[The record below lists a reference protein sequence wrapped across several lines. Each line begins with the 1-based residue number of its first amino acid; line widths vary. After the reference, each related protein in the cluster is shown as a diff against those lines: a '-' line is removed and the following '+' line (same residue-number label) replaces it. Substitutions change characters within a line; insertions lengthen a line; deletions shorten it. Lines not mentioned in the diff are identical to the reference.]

1 MIKLIREH
9 LSTKIF
15 IITVCL
21 LITVGSAIYG
31 MVALGMSRSYF
42 LELDRSLSNQT
53 EKMVLQLSNT
63 SVQEIDGILKMF
75 ALEHGISIVLK
86 DSDEKVLGIYG
97 DMEYSLAPGTDVE
110 DILLGSG
117 ITESYSCKLTNGKT
131 YWIQVFGNKEKV
143 NIGLESLKRFLP
155 MLGAIT
161 FLAALAI
168 AALYTKYITR
178 SILKVSEVSKKMA
191 NLDFRVRYTEDRR
204 DEIGILGENLNELS
218 EKLESA
224 LDELKEKN
232 TDLEKSIKL
241 EQQLEQQQM
250 AFFSAVSHE
259 LKTPITILKGQIQ
272 GMLLEV
278 GGYKDRDRY
287 LKRSFEVA
295 NSMEN
300 MVQEILY
307 VSKIRTSGFE
317 LKLIDIPLHQL
328 VENVIKEQE
337 DMAIDNMNVLQ
348 RGVRSVL
355 RKPIKSIILLF
366 IVIVMSGLFLGAM
379 ASRSASIY
387 TQDATRQAIG
397 ATFRIEGNEENRR
410 KRLDQAMDVLGD
422 REGSY
427 GGVTHKWLENGAD
440 MVVTDN
446 SFETV
451 KEDDVK
457 KIAQVEG
464 IEEYNLITIA
474 TVVNPVNFS
483 RIEDS
488 DMDQS
493 TDVGGVNLRG
503 NRIMEMD
510 MDVSAGKI
518 SLIEGRMIEKDD
530 RDVCVI
536 SKELA
541 ELNHLKTGNLL
552 KFNDYHDKEHSTIY
566 SAEII
571 GIYETKQERKSI
583 MYGDSYRPENTIF
596 TDMSFPEKPSGNE
609 GNPFYQY
616 AIFKV
621 QNAGKYDQVKKSV
634 QKANIDW
641 SRYDLIDNNGNIK
654 NMTENFGQMDQ
665 MSMGLLLIVSVSG
678 LVILVLVFLFWIKN
692 RTQEIGIM
700 MSLGKCKF
708 EIWVQFLWEAVMI
721 SIIGM
726 LLSFAISP
734 IIAETSASYL
744 AKETQTLRLEQ
755 QEQENTGT
763 YIDGYIAP
771 DLKIQDVEVHITKEM
786 VLIDIGMIS
795 GILIIAVL
803 VAGITIMK
811 KRPKQ
816 ILSEMS

>member
-1 MIKLIREH
+1 MNFAERAFRYLFRK
-9 LSTKIF
+9 KGKA
-15 IITVCL
+15 IILFWVL
-21 LITVGSAIYG
+21 LITETMILSTVTILRASE
-31 MVALGMSRSYF
+31 VARI
-42 LELDRSLSNQT
+42 E
-53 EKMVLQLSNT
+53 
-63 SVQEIDGILKMF
+63 
-75 ALEHGISIVLK
+75 
-86 DSDEKVLGIYG
+86 
-97 DMEYSLAPGTDVE
+97 
-110 DILLGSG
+110 LLGKSKA
-117 ITESYSCKLTNGKT
+117 KLL
-131 YWIQVFGNKEKV
+131 IEREKAEE
-143 NIGLESLKRFLP
+143 LFTDDE
-155 MLGAIT
+155 
-161 FLAALAI
+161 
-168 AALYTKYITR
+168 Y
-178 SILKVSEVSKKMA
+178 KK
-191 NLDFRVRYTEDRR
+191 L
-204 DEIGILGENLNELS
+204 
-218 EKLESA
+218 EKLENVKAVNRVAEVQLYPMDFKIITKSESVDA
-224 LDELKEKN
+224 DNQKLRIMAYDSLEDDGPFADGQIHLTKGKYPRKEGEIVVNQFLAEVNQWEIGETVCFKSHSGEQSQASISGIYISGIEEKQGKEPLAVNRIEN
-232 TDLEKSIKL
+232 TIYGKPEFVCHLQETCGYENLIVYVDNP
-241 EQQLEQQQM
+241 EQLSRTQLE
-250 AFFSAVSHE
+250 V
-259 LKTPITILKGQIQ
+259 TRILKNYRVMKADNLFQ
-272 GMLLEV
+272 
-278 GGYKDRDRY
+278 K
-287 LKRSFEVA
+287 
-295 NSMEN
+295 ME
-300 MVQEILY
+300 
-307 VSKIRTSGFE
+307 
-317 LKLIDIPLHQL
+317 IPL
-328 VENVIKEQE
+328 
-337 DMAIDNMNVLQ
+337 LQ
-348 RGVRSVL
+348 VVRVV
-355 RKPIKSIILLF
+355 K
-366 IVIVMSGLFLGAM
+366 MMLG
-379 ASRSASIY
+379 
-387 TQDATRQAIG
+387 
-397 ATFRIEGNEENRR
+397 
-410 KRLDQAMDVLGD
+410 
-422 REGSY
+422 
-427 GGVTHKWLENGAD
+427 LENGAD

>member
-1 MIKLIREH
+1 
-9 LSTKIF
+9 
-15 IITVCL
+15 
-21 LITVGSAIYG
+21 
-31 MVALGMSRSYF
+31 
-42 LELDRSLSNQT
+42 
-53 EKMVLQLSNT
+53 
-63 SVQEIDGILKMF
+63 
-75 ALEHGISIVLK
+75 
-86 DSDEKVLGIYG
+86 
-97 DMEYSLAPGTDVE
+97 
-110 DILLGSG
+110 
-117 ITESYSCKLTNGKT
+117 
-131 YWIQVFGNKEKV
+131 
-143 NIGLESLKRFLP
+143 
-155 MLGAIT
+155 
-161 FLAALAI
+161 
-168 AALYTKYITR
+168 
-178 SILKVSEVSKKMA
+178 
-191 NLDFRVRYTEDRR
+191 
-204 DEIGILGENLNELS
+204 
-218 EKLESA
+218 
-224 LDELKEKN
+224 
-232 TDLEKSIKL
+232 
-241 EQQLEQQQM
+241 
-250 AFFSAVSHE
+250 
-259 LKTPITILKGQIQ
+259 
-272 GMLLEV
+272 
-278 GGYKDRDRY
+278 
-287 LKRSFEVA
+287 
-295 NSMEN
+295 
-300 MVQEILY
+300 
-307 VSKIRTSGFE
+307 
-317 LKLIDIPLHQL
+317 
-328 VENVIKEQE
+328 
-337 DMAIDNMNVLQ
+337 MNVLQ

-609 GNPFYQY
+609 GKSFLSVCYIQSPKMQGST
-616 AIFKV
+616 IKL
-621 QNAGKYDQVKKSV
+621 KKSV

-654 NMTENFGQMDQ
+654 SMTENFWADGSDEYGIITN
-665 MSMGLLLIVSVSG
+665 SFSVRSCDFSFSFS
-678 LVILVLVFLFWIKN
+678 VLDKKSYARN
-692 RTQEIGIM
+692 RNYDVTW
-700 MSLGKCKF
+700 K
-708 EIWVQFLWEAVMI
+708 VQI
-721 SIIGM
+721 
-726 LLSFAISP
+726 
-734 IIAETSASYL
+734 
-744 AKETQTLRLEQ
+744 
-755 QEQENTGT
+755 
-763 YIDGYIAP
+763 
-771 DLKIQDVEVHITKEM
+771 
-786 VLIDIGMIS
+786 
-795 GILIIAVL
+795 
-803 VAGITIMK
+803 
-811 KRPKQ
+811 
-816 ILSEMS
+816 

>member
-1 MIKLIREH
+1 
-9 LSTKIF
+9 
-15 IITVCL
+15 
-21 LITVGSAIYG
+21 
-31 MVALGMSRSYF
+31 
-42 LELDRSLSNQT
+42 
-53 EKMVLQLSNT
+53 
-63 SVQEIDGILKMF
+63 
-75 ALEHGISIVLK
+75 
-86 DSDEKVLGIYG
+86 
-97 DMEYSLAPGTDVE
+97 
-110 DILLGSG
+110 
-117 ITESYSCKLTNGKT
+117 
-131 YWIQVFGNKEKV
+131 
-143 NIGLESLKRFLP
+143 
-155 MLGAIT
+155 
-161 FLAALAI
+161 
-168 AALYTKYITR
+168 
-178 SILKVSEVSKKMA
+178 
-191 NLDFRVRYTEDRR
+191 
-204 DEIGILGENLNELS
+204 
-218 EKLESA
+218 
-224 LDELKEKN
+224 
-232 TDLEKSIKL
+232 
-241 EQQLEQQQM
+241 
-250 AFFSAVSHE
+250 
-259 LKTPITILKGQIQ
+259 
-272 GMLLEV
+272 
-278 GGYKDRDRY
+278 
-287 LKRSFEVA
+287 
-295 NSMEN
+295 
-300 MVQEILY
+300 
-307 VSKIRTSGFE
+307 
-317 LKLIDIPLHQL
+317 
-328 VENVIKEQE
+328 
-337 DMAIDNMNVLQ
+337 MNVLQ

-726 LLSFAISP
+726 LLSFVISP

-786 VLIDIGMIS
+786 VLMDIGMIS

>member
-1 MIKLIREH
+1 
-9 LSTKIF
+9 
-15 IITVCL
+15 
-21 LITVGSAIYG
+21 
-31 MVALGMSRSYF
+31 
-42 LELDRSLSNQT
+42 
-53 EKMVLQLSNT
+53 
-63 SVQEIDGILKMF
+63 
-75 ALEHGISIVLK
+75 
-86 DSDEKVLGIYG
+86 
-97 DMEYSLAPGTDVE
+97 
-110 DILLGSG
+110 
-117 ITESYSCKLTNGKT
+117 
-131 YWIQVFGNKEKV
+131 
-143 NIGLESLKRFLP
+143 
-155 MLGAIT
+155 
-161 FLAALAI
+161 
-168 AALYTKYITR
+168 
-178 SILKVSEVSKKMA
+178 
-191 NLDFRVRYTEDRR
+191 
-204 DEIGILGENLNELS
+204 
-218 EKLESA
+218 
-224 LDELKEKN
+224 
-232 TDLEKSIKL
+232 
-241 EQQLEQQQM
+241 
-250 AFFSAVSHE
+250 
-259 LKTPITILKGQIQ
+259 
-272 GMLLEV
+272 
-278 GGYKDRDRY
+278 
-287 LKRSFEVA
+287 
-295 NSMEN
+295 
-300 MVQEILY
+300 
-307 VSKIRTSGFE
+307 
-317 LKLIDIPLHQL
+317 
-328 VENVIKEQE
+328 
-337 DMAIDNMNVLQ
+337 
-348 RGVRSVL
+348 
-355 RKPIKSIILLF
+355 
-366 IVIVMSGLFLGAM
+366 MSGLFLGAM

-665 MSMGLLLIVSVSG
+665 MSKGLLLIVSVSG

-708 EIWVQFLWEAVMI
+708 EIWVQFLWESSNDKYYRDVVI
-721 SIIGM
+721 
-726 LLSFAISP
+726 LCNFPNYCRDFSFIFSERNADLKVRT
-734 IIAETSASYL
+734 AGTGKYWYL
-744 AKETQTLRLEQ
+744 YRWIYC
-755 QEQENTGT
+755 TGF
-763 YIDGYIAP
+763 
-771 DLKIQDVEVHITKEM
+771 KIQDVDNYVERVDNFVDMSEKGWDKTRKIAKKQEVVINMRAWKQGVQEKAVEKVIHALWKGNEQKNKE
-786 VLIDIGMIS
+786 GIS
-795 GILIIAVL
+795 
-803 VAGITIMK
+803 
-811 KRPKQ
+811 
-816 ILSEMS
+816 

>member
-1 MIKLIREH
+1 
-9 LSTKIF
+9 
-15 IITVCL
+15 
-21 LITVGSAIYG
+21 
-31 MVALGMSRSYF
+31 
-42 LELDRSLSNQT
+42 
-53 EKMVLQLSNT
+53 
-63 SVQEIDGILKMF
+63 
-75 ALEHGISIVLK
+75 
-86 DSDEKVLGIYG
+86 
-97 DMEYSLAPGTDVE
+97 
-110 DILLGSG
+110 
-117 ITESYSCKLTNGKT
+117 
-131 YWIQVFGNKEKV
+131 
-143 NIGLESLKRFLP
+143 
-155 MLGAIT
+155 
-161 FLAALAI
+161 
-168 AALYTKYITR
+168 
-178 SILKVSEVSKKMA
+178 
-191 NLDFRVRYTEDRR
+191 
-204 DEIGILGENLNELS
+204 
-218 EKLESA
+218 
-224 LDELKEKN
+224 
-232 TDLEKSIKL
+232 
-241 EQQLEQQQM
+241 
-250 AFFSAVSHE
+250 
-259 LKTPITILKGQIQ
+259 
-272 GMLLEV
+272 
-278 GGYKDRDRY
+278 
-287 LKRSFEVA
+287 
-295 NSMEN
+295 
-300 MVQEILY
+300 
-307 VSKIRTSGFE
+307 
-317 LKLIDIPLHQL
+317 
-328 VENVIKEQE
+328 
-337 DMAIDNMNVLQ
+337 MNVLQ

-665 MSMGLLLIVSVSG
+665 MSMGLLLIVSVSCDFSFSFS
-678 LVILVLVFLFWIKN
+678 VLDKKSYARN
-692 RTQEIGIM
+692 RNYDVTW
-700 MSLGKCKF
+700 K
-708 EIWVQFLWEAVMI
+708 VQI
-721 SIIGM
+721 
-726 LLSFAISP
+726 
-734 IIAETSASYL
+734 
-744 AKETQTLRLEQ
+744 
-755 QEQENTGT
+755 
-763 YIDGYIAP
+763 
-771 DLKIQDVEVHITKEM
+771 
-786 VLIDIGMIS
+786 
-795 GILIIAVL
+795 
-803 VAGITIMK
+803 
-811 KRPKQ
+811 
-816 ILSEMS
+816 

>member
-1 MIKLIREH
+1 
-9 LSTKIF
+9 
-15 IITVCL
+15 
-21 LITVGSAIYG
+21 
-31 MVALGMSRSYF
+31 
-42 LELDRSLSNQT
+42 
-53 EKMVLQLSNT
+53 
-63 SVQEIDGILKMF
+63 
-75 ALEHGISIVLK
+75 
-86 DSDEKVLGIYG
+86 
-97 DMEYSLAPGTDVE
+97 
-110 DILLGSG
+110 
-117 ITESYSCKLTNGKT
+117 
-131 YWIQVFGNKEKV
+131 
-143 NIGLESLKRFLP
+143 
-155 MLGAIT
+155 
-161 FLAALAI
+161 
-168 AALYTKYITR
+168 
-178 SILKVSEVSKKMA
+178 
-191 NLDFRVRYTEDRR
+191 
-204 DEIGILGENLNELS
+204 
-218 EKLESA
+218 
-224 LDELKEKN
+224 
-232 TDLEKSIKL
+232 
-241 EQQLEQQQM
+241 
-250 AFFSAVSHE
+250 
-259 LKTPITILKGQIQ
+259 
-272 GMLLEV
+272 
-278 GGYKDRDRY
+278 
-287 LKRSFEVA
+287 
-295 NSMEN
+295 
-300 MVQEILY
+300 
-307 VSKIRTSGFE
+307 
-317 LKLIDIPLHQL
+317 
-328 VENVIKEQE
+328 
-337 DMAIDNMNVLQ
+337 MNVLQ

-721 SIIGM
+721 SNYRDVAI
-726 LLSFAISP
+726 LCNFPNYCRDFSFIFSERNADLKVRTAGTGKYWYLYRWIYC
-734 IIAETSASYL
+734 TGFKNTRCGGSYN
-744 AKETQTLRLEQ
+744 ER
-755 QEQENTGT
+755 NGS
-763 YIDGYIAP
+763 DGYW
-771 DLKIQDVEVHITKEM
+771 D
-786 VLIDIGMIS
+786 DIRYFDYCSIS
-795 GILIIAVL
+795 SRNHDNEEKAEADI
-803 VAGITIMK
+803 K
-811 KRPKQ
+811 
-816 ILSEMS
+816 

>member
-1 MIKLIREH
+1 
-9 LSTKIF
+9 
-15 IITVCL
+15 
-21 LITVGSAIYG
+21 
-31 MVALGMSRSYF
+31 
-42 LELDRSLSNQT
+42 
-53 EKMVLQLSNT
+53 
-63 SVQEIDGILKMF
+63 
-75 ALEHGISIVLK
+75 
-86 DSDEKVLGIYG
+86 
-97 DMEYSLAPGTDVE
+97 
-110 DILLGSG
+110 
-117 ITESYSCKLTNGKT
+117 
-131 YWIQVFGNKEKV
+131 
-143 NIGLESLKRFLP
+143 
-155 MLGAIT
+155 
-161 FLAALAI
+161 
-168 AALYTKYITR
+168 
-178 SILKVSEVSKKMA
+178 
-191 NLDFRVRYTEDRR
+191 
-204 DEIGILGENLNELS
+204 
-218 EKLESA
+218 
-224 LDELKEKN
+224 
-232 TDLEKSIKL
+232 
-241 EQQLEQQQM
+241 
-250 AFFSAVSHE
+250 
-259 LKTPITILKGQIQ
+259 
-272 GMLLEV
+272 
-278 GGYKDRDRY
+278 
-287 LKRSFEVA
+287 
-295 NSMEN
+295 
-300 MVQEILY
+300 
-307 VSKIRTSGFE
+307 
-317 LKLIDIPLHQL
+317 
-328 VENVIKEQE
+328 
-337 DMAIDNMNVLQ
+337 MNVLQ

-583 MYGDSYRPENTIF
+583 MYGDSYRPENF
-596 TDMSFPEKPSGNE
+596 GSGWDTE
-609 GNPFYQY
+609 G
-616 AIFKV
+616 
-621 QNAGKYDQVKKSV
+621 
-634 QKANIDW
+634 
-641 SRYDLIDNNGNIK
+641 
-654 NMTENFGQMDQ
+654 
-665 MSMGLLLIVSVSG
+665 
-678 LVILVLVFLFWIKN
+678 
-692 RTQEIGIM
+692 
-700 MSLGKCKF
+700 
-708 EIWVQFLWEAVMI
+708 
-721 SIIGM
+721 
-726 LLSFAISP
+726 
-734 IIAETSASYL
+734 
-744 AKETQTLRLEQ
+744 RLE
-755 QEQENTGT
+755 TAGLT
-763 YIDGYIAP
+763 VIRRTAAASGYCKSISKSCEGIAC
-771 DLKIQDVEVHITKEM
+771 
-786 VLIDIGMIS
+786 
-795 GILIIAVL
+795 
-803 VAGITIMK
+803 
-811 KRPKQ
+811 R
-816 ILSEMS
+816 

>member
-1 MIKLIREH
+1 M
-9 LSTKIF
+9 STKIF

-143 NIGLESLKRFLP
+143 NIGLESLKRILP

-337 DMAIDNMNVLQ
+337 DMAIDRGLQ
-348 RGVRSVL
+348 FH
-355 RKPIKSIILLF
+355 I
-366 IVIVMSGLFLGAM
+366 
-379 ASRSASIY
+379 
-387 TQDATRQAIG
+387 
-397 ATFRIEGNEENRR
+397 RIEESTWIRA
-410 KRLDQAMDVLGD
+410 DQAMDVLGD

-786 VLIDIGMIS
+786 VLMDIGMIS

>member
-1 MIKLIREH
+1 
-9 LSTKIF
+9 
-15 IITVCL
+15 
-21 LITVGSAIYG
+21 
-31 MVALGMSRSYF
+31 
-42 LELDRSLSNQT
+42 
-53 EKMVLQLSNT
+53 
-63 SVQEIDGILKMF
+63 
-75 ALEHGISIVLK
+75 
-86 DSDEKVLGIYG
+86 
-97 DMEYSLAPGTDVE
+97 
-110 DILLGSG
+110 
-117 ITESYSCKLTNGKT
+117 
-131 YWIQVFGNKEKV
+131 
-143 NIGLESLKRFLP
+143 
-155 MLGAIT
+155 
-161 FLAALAI
+161 
-168 AALYTKYITR
+168 
-178 SILKVSEVSKKMA
+178 
-191 NLDFRVRYTEDRR
+191 
-204 DEIGILGENLNELS
+204 
-218 EKLESA
+218 
-224 LDELKEKN
+224 
-232 TDLEKSIKL
+232 
-241 EQQLEQQQM
+241 
-250 AFFSAVSHE
+250 
-259 LKTPITILKGQIQ
+259 
-272 GMLLEV
+272 
-278 GGYKDRDRY
+278 
-287 LKRSFEVA
+287 
-295 NSMEN
+295 
-300 MVQEILY
+300 
-307 VSKIRTSGFE
+307 
-317 LKLIDIPLHQL
+317 
-328 VENVIKEQE
+328 
-337 DMAIDNMNVLQ
+337 MNVLQ

-493 TDVGGVNLRG
+493 
-503 NRIMEMD
+503 
-510 MDVSAGKI
+510 
-518 SLIEGRMIEKDD
+518 DD

-786 VLIDIGMIS
+786 VLMDIGMIS